1 LFDPYP
7 ENLLVQPRQQ
17 PDALVGSP
25 LASPHRQILDEGSA
39 GKEKN
44 GRSSLT
50 WFPGPEDVR
59 QSRNSKAA
67 FGVPPQA
74 FIALAEYTRDT
85 WRLRA
90 FGCSVAGREK
100 PPRLGL

>member
-1 LFDPYP
+1 MYDSLGTPK
-7 ENLLVQPRQQ
+7 LL
-17 PDALVGSP
+17 
-25 LASPHRQILDEGSA
+25 
-39 GKEKN
+39 
-44 GRSSLT
+44 
-50 WFPGPEDVR
+50 
-59 QSRNSKAA
+59 